1 MRRKFFEESNLDI
14 SKTHRSLSRLY
25 CKQGHPEKAETLLR
39 DSIQRGNKSPQIAC
53 ELLIA
58 LMQQDKWQTV
68 LSELRTLLTTVT
80 PEGDLIGSLTDIFID
95 VAGAGYGKEAVEILK
110 TGEVKETLKSLIV
123 GIQIYLG
130 EQPIAAQEVL
140 EIGKDV
146 AQRIRDRKK

>member
-53 ELLIA
+53 TLIEA
-58 LMQQDKWQTV
+58 LMKQDQWQEVFQV
-68 LSELRTLLTTVT
+68 LRALLATIT

-95 VAGAGYGKEAVEILK
+95 VAGAGYGKEAVEILT